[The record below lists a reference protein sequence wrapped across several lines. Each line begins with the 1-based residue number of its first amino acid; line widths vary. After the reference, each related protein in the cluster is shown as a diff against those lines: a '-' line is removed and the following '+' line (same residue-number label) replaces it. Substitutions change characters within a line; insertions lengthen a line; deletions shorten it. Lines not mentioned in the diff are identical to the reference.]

1 MYLKINN
8 SDSTG
13 WKGFVSLTLLLLYSF
28 VTAVAQEPVASKGEK
43 SWRLSGYVKD
53 MGSFVTPRTGQKWI
67 TNNLFHNRNNF
78 RWNISNSFTFGL
90 EERNRFYAG
99 DLYGNIPEY
108 MDFIAYDNGLVNLSW
123 NISEGNS
130 HLFNASIDRLWLD
143 FTHEKLQVTLGRQR
157 INWSQT
163 FVWNPNDL
171 FNTYS
176 YFDFDYEEKPGSD
189 ALRLQYFSSPS
200 SRAEITMKADHDRK
214 VTVAGLYRF
223 NRWSYDFQWLAG
235 FYRQRDLVVGL
246 GWSGQIVKG
255 GFRGELTGFRSLE
268 NISDSSWV
276 FLASV
281 AYDYTFRNSLFIQ
294 FEGFYNS
301 NSTNSLKILVHQFNS
316 SLLDAKNPFLNGV
329 SLFYNIAYPLSPLVS
344 LSFATIYNPSNRIY
358 FLLPTVTWSLLNNLD
373 LSVISQTFHTYD
385 PSLPDQS
392 QTSLFARLKYA
403 F

>member
-1 MYLKINN
+1 
-8 SDSTG
+8 
-13 WKGFVSLTLLLLYSF
+13 
-28 VTAVAQEPVASKGEK
+28 
-43 SWRLSGYVKD
+43 
-53 MGSFVTPRTGQKWI
+53 
-67 TNNLFHNRNNF
+67 
-78 RWNISNSFTFGL
+78 
-90 EERNRFYAG
+90 
-99 DLYGNIPEY
+99 
-108 MDFIAYDNGLVNLSW
+108 
-123 NISEGNS
+123 
-130 HLFNASIDRLWLD
+130 
-143 FTHEKLQVTLGRQR
+143 
-157 INWSQT
+157 
-163 FVWNPNDL
+163 
-171 FNTYS
+171 
-176 YFDFDYEEKPGSD
+176 
-189 ALRLQYFSSPS
+189 
-200 SRAEITMKADHDRK
+200 
-214 VTVAGLYRF
+214 
-223 NRWSYDFQWLAG
+223 
-235 FYRQRDLVVGL
+235 
-246 GWSGQIVKG
+246 
-255 GFRGELTGFRSLE
+255 
-268 NISDSSWV
+268 V